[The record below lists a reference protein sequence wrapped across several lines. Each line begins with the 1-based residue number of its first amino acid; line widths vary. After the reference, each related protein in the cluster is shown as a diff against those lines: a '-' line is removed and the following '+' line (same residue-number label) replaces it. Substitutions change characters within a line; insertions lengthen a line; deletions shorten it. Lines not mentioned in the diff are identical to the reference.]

1 MIRGPLT
8 HPHLLSALAQ
18 AGHGTRVLIADGNY
32 PFTTGAHI
40 AAQRVFLNL
49 RRGMPTVT
57 DVLEAVAATVPLEA
71 AEVMVPEHGP
81 EPEVFSAFRSLLPHV
96 DLREHARTSFYEE
109 ARRPDVGIV
118 VATGEDRLYSNVLVT
133 IGVV

>member
-8 HPHLLSALAQ
+8 HPDLLSALAQ

-32 PFTTGAHI
+32 PFTTGANPS
-40 AAQRVFLNL
+40 AQRVFLNL
-49 RRGMPTVT
+49 RRGLVTAT
-57 DVLEAVAATVPLEA
+57 DVLDAIIATVPLEA

-81 EPEVFSAFRSLLPHV
+81 EPEVFAAFRSSLPHLR
-96 DLREHARTSFYEE
+96 LREHARSGFYAE

-118 VATGEDRLYSNVLVT
+118 VATGEERLFSNILVT
-133 IGVV
+133 IGVD